1 MEINIPIHT
10 VITLVGPTYSGKS
23 HLSNKLVN
31 ELKVKYPD
39 LNFHIVSSDAIRKEL
54 IGENLSR
61 YSDEMLHVSNVAF
74 DLLYFK
80 LKGLLTFPLSLKNA
94 VVIVDTTGLNED
106 FRNRINKIAD
116 EFHYHKAALVMNY
129 KEYDDYFKFTNNA
142 SEEYINSDIITNHI
156 KRLRRKALPQITKK
170 SYPQGR
176 FLVKEISEDWE
187 GVNINL
193 SNYQEYIDCKLPTH
207 TESNE
212 LIEYTILPDTH
223 GCYDETIGCLSQSGF
238 QIIDGIIT
246 NPGNKRIVC
255 LGDYIDKGPQV
266 KELIN
271 FLYDNK
277 SLISFCLGNHEDFV
291 VRYLK
296 GEIEAKRNS
305 YLNSFESNILN
316 YFDSVTQLEGTP
328 ELDKLNELHSIS
340 KVFFIHPEFICTHAP
355 ARFSRLCKL
364 DKDSIKSQ
372 YKLSYS
378 YSEDY
383 SSEEDYKKALEHS
396 LSFIKKQGDYSNL
409 RYIISGH
416 VPVKQRLVIGAQI
429 MLDTGVVYGNKLTT
443 CTIKGKHLSFNY
455 FNARSNYKESK
466 YLVTLFDTK
475 EDINL
480 QELEPKEYKRIHNCL
495 GIKPTVWFAPTMSPS
510 ESNDTD
516 LEPLGTALDY
526 YQSKGVSDLV
536 MQPKYMGSNAVFVW
550 KPNPEDCYM
559 TTRNGFL
566 IQPHSVDISPIINK
580 FHPLILKE
588 FPGATLV
595 AVSGELLPWKVLG
608 EGLIDEHFNPIH
620 IGMKA
625 ELEFCK
631 ENGFNEA
638 LFSLLSVAKGEFS
651 QDRITVSKGELRKK
665 YGDAKVEW
673 YTTVL
678 QHSKYV
684 RDVGTDLIEVEA
696 YKEELDGYTQDGNPE
711 FKPFQVLKVEKEDT
725 VDVLPF
731 NNLDGFKLLNNSP
744 VLKVDLNK
752 DNYEYLNWVYQTWV
766 SNSQGLFGYPKL
778 EGVVIKPL
786 DSHLSNVAPFIKVRN
801 PQYLKLVYGPTY
813 NLEPNYSKL
822 LKTKRIGG
830 KIKSSIKEWN
840 LSLELLGIH
849 SSKLTLDNQKAIQ
862 LILEFIKE
870 EKNVELLDPR
880 L

>member
-10 VITLVGPTYSGKS
+10 VITLVGPTYSGKTK
-23 HLSNKLVN
+23 LSKKLVS

-54 IGENLSR
+54 IGEDLPKHSN
-61 YSDEMLHVSNVAF
+61 EMLHASSLAF

-80 LKGLLTFPLSLKNA
+80 LKSLLTFPLSLKNA
-94 VVIVDTTGLNED
+94 VVIIDTTGLTED
-106 FRNRINKIAD
+106 FRNCINKIAD

-129 KEYDDYFKFTNNA
+129 KDYDDYFKLINSA
-142 SEEYINSDIITNHI
+142 PEEYVDQKIITNHI
-156 KRLRRKALPQITKK
+156 KRLRKRALPQITKK
-170 SYPQGR
+170 AYPQGR
-176 FLVKEISEDWE
+176 FLIKEISENWKE
-187 GVNINL
+187 VSINL

-207 TESNE
+207 TEGSE

-238 QIIDGIIT
+238 QIVDGIII

-255 LGDYIDKGPQV
+255 LGDYTDKGPQV

-271 FLYDNK
+271 FLYGNK
-277 SLISFCLGNHEDFV
+277 SLIYFCLGNHEDFV

-296 GEIEAKRNS
+296 GEIEAKS
-305 YLNSFESNILN
+305 DVLN
-316 YFDSVTQLEGTP
+316 YFDSITWLEGTP
-328 ELDKLNELHSIS
+328 ELDRLNELHSIS
-340 KVFFIHPEFICTHAP
+340 QPFYIHPEFICTHAP
-355 ARFSRLCKL
+355 TRFSRLGKL

-383 SSEEDYKKALEHS
+383 SSEGEYKKALERS
-396 LSFIKKQGDYSNL
+396 LSFIKNQGGYSNL
-409 RYIISGH
+409 PYIISGH
-416 VPVKQRLVIGAQI
+416 VPVKQRLVVGAQV

-455 FNARSNYKESK
+455 FNAKSPYSETK
-466 YLVTLFDTK
+466 YLVTLFDEK

-480 QELEPKEYKRIHNCL
+480 LELEPREYRRIRNCL
-495 GIKPTVWFAPTMSPS
+495 GNKPTVWFAPTMSPS
-510 ESNDTD
+510 NSNDTD
-516 LEPLGTALDY
+516 LEPLKTALDY
-526 YQSKGVSDLV
+526 YQSKDVTDLV

-550 KPNPEDCYM
+550 KPNTDDCYM

-566 IQPHSVDISPIINK
+566 IQTHSVDISLIINK

-608 EGLIDEHFNPIH
+608 EGLIDEHFNPIYL
-620 IGMKA
+620 GMKA

-638 LFSLLSVAKGEFS
+638 LYSLLSVAKKEFS
-651 QDRITVSKGELRKK
+651 QDRITVSKGDLRKK

-673 YTTVL
+673 YNSAL

-684 RDVGTDLIEVEA
+684 RDVNTDLTEVEA
-696 YKEELDGYTQDGNPE
+696 YKTELDGYTQNGIPE
-711 FKPFQVLKVEKEDT
+711 FKPFQVLKVEKEDS
-725 VDVLPF
+725 VHVLPF
-731 NNLDGFKLLNNSP
+731 DNLDGFKLLNNSP
-744 VLKVDLNK
+744 VIKIDLNK
-752 DNYEYLNWVYQTWV
+752 DNYDYLDWVYQTWV
-766 SNSQGLFGYPKL
+766 SNSQGLFGYSKL

-822 LKTKRIGG
+822 LRTKTTSG